1 MPRCQMLGR
10 CGLADW
16 QSGQAGRQAGKL
28 GDGGAILPPGIGADG
43 GGDGDGGCALAC
55 TPTTAAERREIA
67 AMRAGDEMGWTA
79 GWSQQP
85 AGEVGPGRL
94 IGCTPDPP

>member
-10 CGLADW
+10 CGLV
-16 QSGQAGRQAGKL
+16 GQAGRQGSWWMVERY
-28 GDGGAILPPGIGADG
+28 LPPGIGADG
-43 GGDGDGGCALAC
+43 GGDGGCALAC
-55 TPTTAAERREIA
+55 TSATAAERREIA

-85 AGEVGPGRL
+85 AGEVGPRRL